1 MKEPYSIIRRPLVTE
16 KSTILKEA
24 KNRVAFETEL
34 RANKKEIK
42 RAVEEIFGVT
52 VLEVTTLRVKG
63 KVKGLRQRKG
73 KRPDWKKAFVT
84 LKPGDRIEFFEGV

>member
-1 MKEPYSIIRRPLVTE
+1 MKEPYDIIRRPLSTE
-16 KSTILKEA
+16 KSTAMKEA
-24 KNRVAFETEL
+24 HNRVAFEVSL

-42 RAVEEIFGVT
+42 SAVEKIFGVT
-52 VLEVTTLRVKG
+52 VLDITTLRVRG
-63 KVKGLRQRKG
+63 KIKGLRLRKG

>member
-16 KSTILKEA
+16 KSTILKDA
-24 KNRVAFETEL
+24 NNRVAFETEL

-42 RAVEEIFGVT
+42 GAIESIFGVT

-84 LKPGDRIEFFEGV
+84 LKPGDRIDFFEGV

>member
-1 MKEPYSIIRRPLVTE
+1 M
-16 KSTILKEA
+16 ILKET

-52 VLEVTTLRVKG
+52 VLGVTTLRVKG
-63 KVKGLRQRKG
+63 KVKGSRQRKG
-73 KRPDWKKAFVT
+73 KRPDWKKVFVT
-84 LKPGDRIEFFEGV
+84 LRPGDRIEFFEGV